1 MDQQIQ
7 FISNY
12 SDWVAIKKLKITEK
26 TNPRTVMEFLAGL
39 TTSLDRKVEDNLR
52 KLVVLDKLDDVLNE
66 EIAEGKGVANIEKN
80 LAVVSGRKINS
91 VINEICE
98 IEGMQKN
105 EKKTLSEFC
114 KVYAMKKALKEV
126 KLMVDYSEIK
136 IPGRKKAKK
145 KKV

>member
-7 FISNY
+7 LISNY
-12 SDWVAIKKLKITEK
+12 DDWVAIKKLKITDK
-26 TNPRTVMEFLAGL
+26 TVPLSIMEFLASL

-52 KLVVLDKLDDVLNE
+52 KIVALDKLDSILNE
-66 EIAEGKGVANIEKN
+66 EIAEGKGIANIEKN

-91 VINEICE
+91 IINEICE

-105 EKKTLSEFC
+105 MKKELSEFC

-126 KLMVDYSEIK
+126 KLMIDYSEIK
-136 IPGRKKAKK
+136 IPGMKKAKK

>member
-1 MDQQIQ
+1 MDEQIQ

-12 SDWVAIKKLKITEK
+12 EDWVAIKKLKITEK
-26 TNPRTVMEFLAGL
+26 TNPKTVMEFLAGL

-52 KLVVLDKLDDVLNE
+52 KIVALDKLDDTLNE
-66 EIAEGKGVANIEKN
+66 ELAEGKGIANIEKN
-80 LAVVSGRKINS
+80 LAAVSGRKVNS

-105 EKKTLSEFC
+105 EKKGLIGFC

-126 KLMVDYSEIK
+126 KLMIDYSEIA
-136 IPGRKKAKK
+136 IPGMRKSKK

>member
-12 SDWVAIKKLKITEK
+12 SEWIAIKKLKITEK

-52 KLVVLDKLDDVLNE
+52 KLVALDKLDNVLNE
-66 EIAEGKGVANIEKN
+66 ELSEGKGVANIEKN
-80 LAVVSGRKINS
+80 LAAVSGRKVNS
-91 VINEICE
+91 IINEICE

-105 EKKTLSEFC
+105 EKKELIDFC

-136 IPGRKKAKK
+136 IPGMGKSKK

>member
-12 SDWVAIKKLKITEK
+12 SDWVAIKKLTITEK
-26 TNPRTVMEFLAGL
+26 TEPKTVMEFLAGL
-39 TTSLDRKVEDNLR
+39 ATTIDRKVEDNLR
-52 KLVVLDKLDDVLNE
+52 KTVELDKLDVVLNE
-66 EIAEGKGVANIEKN
+66 EIAEGRGVANIEKN
-80 LAVVSGRKINS
+80 LTTVSGRKVNS

-105 EKKTLSEFC
+105 EKKELIDFC

-126 KLMVDYSEIK
+126 KLMIDYSEIK
-136 IPGRKKAKK
+136 IPGMKKAKK